1 MAVQCAENATV
12 TTTNG
17 YDTLNEYAVLTGLLV
32 AAIVFITLIGLDT
45 LKALKKGLYWIPA
58 DALVLTALTI
68 QVLNLFNGQRVLFN
82 QMLDNQLALE
92 AEVVKNYLFMIHTS
106 RVMLCVLVA
115 YLLPG
120 MARSGGEDSWGNLA
134 ALILSIFL
142 HIPSDM
148 FSVHRRLAGH
158 GLYLHSKHY
167 FWPHANK
174 VTQTSFIVSDVI
186 ISVSLVWL
194 IVLLSSAVIAN
205 KSIRDIIRQKI
216 PKFLSWQSNGTDYSW
231 ETVEDQVLKSWIVA
245 RACYPEYII
254 ARSVLTTSA
263 ATIITICISSS
274 IIGWLVQG
282 PIIRISGANSFFKF
296 PATILEVVFCIIGW
310 AIISCRSLTSLA
322 YYGRWRRQK
331 EERWCSFFMV
341 EDFWTR
347 HILEL
352 QETSFEKSQKRKVD
366 ERVSE
371 MTVTEGMEICLPVIL
386 LRCVFWVQFLVV
398 FLCKVCWFLSEIM
411 FYNKL
416 TLTVSSKLLLLL
428 KHKKEMEEDGSG
440 IETKLE
446 NVHILWETRESVL
459 ATNRKSIK
467 QAEELRREGHMDG
480 KNCGTLV
487 KFLGNYIS
495 RGYVGLRCLDP
506 GTQQHQTG
514 LNFLCKRHPG
524 PALEVEKHFAY
535 ASKGSWK
542 LTAVSLINI
551 IVRLSPQ
558 CGEESMRAYSEAC
571 DLMDLV
577 EEADP
582 ETDNLLSK
590 AADSL
595 FKTLLERSK
604 KINAPAKKFLAT
616 ITMEQAAEAINKL
629 AEESEQKAQVIG
641 HGEDSLDWK
650 KAAAGNALYKLCKSI
665 DCRSGDFIELIDEL
679 QRALADIIGACI
691 QKVGGA
697 LVYNCMKWAQ
707 DLDLQER
714 KLLTAVY
721 TAGKSKALMEELKW
735 PPRV

>member
-1 MAVQCAENATV
+1 M
-12 TTTNG
+12 
-17 YDTLNEYAVLTGLLV
+17 
-32 AAIVFITLIGLDT
+32 
-45 LKALKKGLYWIPA
+45 P
-58 DALVLTALTI
+58 
-68 QVLNLFNGQRVLFN
+68 
-82 QMLDNQLALE
+82 
-92 AEVVKNYLFMIHTS
+92 
-106 RVMLCVLVA
+106 
-115 YLLPG
+115 
-120 MARSGGEDSWGNLA
+120 
-134 ALILSIFL
+134 
-142 HIPSDM
+142 
-148 FSVHRRLAGH
+148 
-158 GLYLHSKHY
+158 SKHY

-174 VTQTSFIVSDVI
+174 VTQTSFVVSDVI

-254 ARSVLTTSA
+254 ARSVLATSA

-282 PIIRISGANSFFKF
+282 PIIKICGANSFFKF
-296 PATILEVVFCIIGW
+296 PATILEVVFCIVGW

-331 EERWCSFFMV
+331 EECWCSFFFV

-352 QETSFEKSQKRKVD
+352 QETAREKSEKRNVD
-366 ERVSE
+366 ERVSQ
-371 MTVTEGMEICLPVIL
+371 MIVTKGMEICLPGIL
-386 LRCVFWVQFLVV
+386 LQCVFWLQILVV
-398 FLCKVCWFLSEIM
+398 FLCKVCWFLSELM

-416 TLTVSSKLLLLL
+416 TRTLWSKLSL
-428 KHKKEMEEDGSG
+428 KREKEMEENDSAM
-440 IETKLE
+440 ETILE
-446 NVHILWETRESVL
+446 NVHILWETPVSVF

-467 QAEELRREGHMDG
+467 QAEELRHEGHMDG
-480 KNCGTLV
+480 KNCNTLV
-487 KFLGNYIS
+487 KFLREYMSPGC
-495 RGYVGLRCLDP
+495 VGLSCLDL

-514 LNFLCKRHPG
+514 LNFLCKRDPG
-524 PALEVEKHFAY
+524 PALDLEKHFAY
-535 ASKGSWK
+535 ASKRSWK

-558 CGEESMRAYSEAC
+558 CGKDSMKAYSEAC

-595 FKTLLERSK
+595 FKTLLERSE
-604 KINAPAKKFLAT
+604 KINAPDKRFLAN
-616 ITMEQAAEAINKL
+616 ITMEQAAAAINNL
-629 AEESEQKAQVIG
+629 AKESEKKAQVIR
-641 HGEDSLDWK
+641 HGQDSLDWK

-665 DCRSGDFIELIDEL
+665 DFRSGDFIELIDEL
-679 QRALADIIGACI
+679 QRALADVIGACI
-691 QKVGGA
+691 QKVGRA

-735 PPRV
+735 PPHVEPTMAKESR